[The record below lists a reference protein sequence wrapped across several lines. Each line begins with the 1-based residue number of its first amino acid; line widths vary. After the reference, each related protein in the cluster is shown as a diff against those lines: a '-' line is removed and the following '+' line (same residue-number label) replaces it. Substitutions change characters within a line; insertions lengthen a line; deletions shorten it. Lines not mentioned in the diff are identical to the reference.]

1 MVINRAIAATTPFAL
16 PRGSHSRA
24 IGARYSYTHRRVWTP
39 LASRS
44 ESDAPTTYRVVVDGR
59 YVDSYLTKAQA
70 RSAAQAIVDRAELA
84 AIHTTSGSCLAA

>member
-1 MVINRAIAATTPFAL
+1 
-16 PRGSHSRA
+16 
-24 IGARYSYTHRRVWTP
+24 
-39 LASRS
+39 
-44 ESDAPTTYRVVVDGR
+44 VVDGR